1 MSTLVTSQV
10 ALPREPSLDRYTSV
24 NRHFYCIYISYAN

>member
-1 MSTLVTSQV
+1 MSSLVTSQV

-24 NRHFYCIYISYAN
+24 NRRSY